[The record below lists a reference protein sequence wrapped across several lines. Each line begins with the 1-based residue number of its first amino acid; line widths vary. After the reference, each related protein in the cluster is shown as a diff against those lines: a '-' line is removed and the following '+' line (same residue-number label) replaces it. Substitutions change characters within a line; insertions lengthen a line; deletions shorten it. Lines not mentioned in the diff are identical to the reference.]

1 MHSNYYKN
9 PLSVIGIIVFSLC
22 NAFYPNHAFSQE
34 WNSLRSYQKETG
46 FNLLQ
51 EGCWLKGDRKQQT
64 LVWKQ
69 ANLFNLSIENGNQ
82 KYQSIS
88 QIRDFYIW
96 FDAERKKQG
105 HEILGVGIAA
115 IAAKQLSKLDSGF
128 IRFFVVRNHEVVEF
142 ANKGSHKVFEFGFPL
157 MKDVYFLDELI
168 TGKNAKNWSLK
179 YGKIEQCEILEPL
192 YKQLSTKA
200 LSRLEKM
207 ARGKG
212 IFNLGVPKRLKY
224 VGNIEDCQTRF
235 EHGLYKLK
243 PYYLQ
248 RSE

>member
-1 MHSNYYKN
+1 M
-9 PLSVIGIIVFSLC
+9 SVIGVIVFSLSIT
-22 NAFYPNHAFSQE
+22 FYPNHAFSQE
-34 WNSLRSYQKETG
+34 WNSLKSYQKETG
-46 FNLLQ
+46 FTSLQ
-51 EGCWLKGDRKQQT
+51 DGCWLKRDRKQKT
-64 LVWKQ
+64 KVWKQ
-69 ANLFNLSIENGNQ
+69 ANLYNLSIENGNQ
-82 KYQSIS
+82 KYKSIS

-115 IAAKQLSKLDSGF
+115 IAAEQLSKLDSGF
-128 IRFFVVRNHEVVEF
+128 IRFFVVRNQEVVAF

-157 MKDVYFLDELI
+157 MKDVYFSDELI
-168 TGKNAKNWSLK
+168 TKKNAENWSLK

-192 YKQLSTKA
+192 YKQLSPKA

-212 IFNLGVPKRLKY
+212 IFNLAVPKRLKF
-224 VGNIEDCQTRF
+224 VGDIKDCQTRF

-248 RSE
+248 KPDKT